1 MAKRRRQPTTRDVIF
16 VELCA
21 TLGTGRLHEAYIS
34 SNDPTE
40 RVDGLC
46 VSGKVVV
53 NPVYHVVETLMH
65 ECVHRIRPEWSE
77 RSVRRKTTQVMRQ
90 LNDGEIQRVYD
101 VWLSHRKVAKRPVK
115 LSGDDTLE

>member
-1 MAKRRRQPTTRDVIF
+1 MPRKPTTRDVIF

-21 TLGTGRLHEAYIS
+21 TLGTGRLHEAYIAS
-34 SNDPTE
+34 TDPHE

-46 VSGKVVV
+46 VSGKVIV
-53 NPVYHVVETLMH
+53 NPVYHVVETLLH

-90 LNDGEIQRVYD
+90 LRDEEIQRVYEI
-101 VWLSHRKVAKRPVK
+101 WLGARKVSRKTVK
-115 LSGDDTLE
+115 LNGDDTLD